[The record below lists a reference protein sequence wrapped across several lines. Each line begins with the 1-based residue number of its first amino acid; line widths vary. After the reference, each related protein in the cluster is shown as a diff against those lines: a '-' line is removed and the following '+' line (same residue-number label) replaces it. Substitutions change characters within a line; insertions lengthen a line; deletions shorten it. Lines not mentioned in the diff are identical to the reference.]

1 MEQSVTPSVSDLSG
15 AERRV
20 FEAYLYRFTF
30 IGSFLLVIFPVHSFK
45 SILPIRS
52 PQNKAPYMYFKS

>member
-20 FEAYLYRFTF
+20 FETYLKRFTF
-30 IGSFLLVIFPVHSFK
+30 IGSYVLLIFPVHSFK
-45 SILPIRS
+45 IILTIRF
-52 PQNKAPYMYFKS
+52 PQNKASYTIRVK